1 MTTKT
6 TSSLRVSYVKSTVE
20 NPSFTEMWKSPKA
33 KTLSEA
39 IIEKYVPYVFGAGYK
54 KSAALVFAISQIP
67 PSRICEL
74 AVAKYFKV
82 ELPEPGKNTIGY
94 DLDSEDE
101 TYGKIE
107 VRSRTFISTPCWK
120 KDVCYE
126 YDRVMVLSTR
136 EFGNNG
142 SKVGLFD
149 WLFSC
154 CWDPNKKLLVW
165 FRIPHARIRSL
176 NSVTV
181 TIGKDGN
188 YGKWD
193 EFLWEGPC

>member
-6 TSSLRVSYVKSTVE
+6 TSSLKVSYVKSTGKKL
-20 NPSFTEMWKSPKA
+20 NFSEMWQSA
-33 KTLSEA
+33 QATNLNEA
-39 IIEKYVPYVFGAGYK
+39 IIEKYVPYVFGADYK
-54 KSAALVFAISQIP
+54 KSAALIFAISQIP

-82 ELPEPGKNTIGY
+82 DLPEPGKNTVGY
-94 DLDSEDE
+94 DLDSEDK

-107 VRSRTFISTPCWK
+107 VRTRTFISTTSWRN
-120 KDVCYE
+120 DVPYV
-126 YDRVMVLSTR
+126 YDKVTVLSTR
-136 EFGNNG
+136 EFGNHG
-142 SKVGLFD
+142 SKIGLFD
-149 WLFSC
+149 WVFSC

-165 FRIPHARIRSL
+165 FRIPHTEIKNL

-181 TIGKDGN
+181 SIGKDGN

-193 EFLWEGPC
+193 KFLWVGPC